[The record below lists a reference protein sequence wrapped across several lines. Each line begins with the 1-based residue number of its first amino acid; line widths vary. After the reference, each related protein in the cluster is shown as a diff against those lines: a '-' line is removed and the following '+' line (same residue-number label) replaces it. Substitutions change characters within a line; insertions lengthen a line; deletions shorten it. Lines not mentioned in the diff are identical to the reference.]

1 MPVSVKGA
9 LELRKALRSFAPD
22 LGKELTSQMGAALKP
37 IVREARSFLPSN
49 DQILSNWVVTDK
61 PRRFPQYDAAVAKRG
76 VTYKTTPSKP
86 NRRGF
91 RSIASIYNKTAA
103 GAIYETAGRKTPTS
117 VFVRNMQGK
126 YAGKLEG
133 SGKEQGRVIYRAW
146 ERDRGKTQDAVI
158 KAIIR
163 TGEKFEARSRVR

>member
-9 LELRKALRSFAPD
+9 LELRKALRAFAPD

-37 IVREARSFLPSN
+37 IVKEARSFLPTN
-49 DQILSNWVVTDK
+49 EQVLSNWVKTDASRK
-61 PRRFPQYDAAVAKRG
+61 FPQYDAAIARKG
-76 VTYKTTPSKP
+76 VTYKTSPSKR
-86 NRRGF
+86 NSRGF
-91 RSIASIYNKTAA
+91 RSLASIFNKTAA
-103 GAIYETAGRKTPTS
+103 GAIYETMGRKTPTS
-117 VFVRNMQGK
+117 LFVRNQQTK

-133 SGKEQGRVIYRAW
+133 SGKEEGRVIYRAW

-163 TGEKFEARSRVR
+163 VGEKFEARSRVR